1 MLRNFLFLLFS
12 VALLSSCT
20 IEKRKHFSGYHV
32 QWHTSLKK
40 AEKSTNTIVD
50 EKEIELASNNII
62 EKRNIDAQALNSED
76 NKELAEWTPPVIH
89 SPALSF
95 SKKAEKQIS
104 PITKVS
110 SIHSAYTT
118 ENRVAHRIIQS
129 VMMKQQR
136 DSDDADLYIFLAII
150 LLAIILPPCSVF
162 LHQGCCNSFFWYT
175 VDLTLLGWIPG
186 IVYAFIIIFTQPRYY
201 YY

>member
-1 MLRNFLFLLFS
+1 MLRNFLFFLFS
-12 VALLSSCT
+12 AALLASCT
-20 IEKRKHFSGYHV
+20 VEKRKHFSGYHV
-32 QWHTSLKK
+32 EWHTSLKK
-40 AEKSTNTIVD
+40 ADKSTNTVVD
-50 EKEIELASNNII
+50 EKNTELASNKSI
-62 EKRNIDAQALNSED
+62 EKRNFNAQALNSED
-76 NKELAEWTPPVIH
+76 KKELADWTPPVTH
-89 SPALSF
+89 SPALAF
-95 SKKAEKQIS
+95 SKKAEKQIA
-104 PITKVS
+104 PVTQVS
-110 SIHSAYTT
+110 SFNTAYTV
-118 ENRVAHRIIQS
+118 ENRIAHRIIQS

-136 DSDDADLYIFLAII
+136 NDDNTDLYIFLAIL

>member
-12 VALLSSCT
+12 AALLASCT
-20 IEKRKHFSGYHV
+20 VEKRKHFSGYHV
-32 QWHTSLKK
+32 EWHTSLKK
-40 AEKSTNTIVD
+40 ADKSTNTVVD
-50 EKEIELASNNII
+50 EKNTELASNKSI
-62 EKRNIDAQALNSED
+62 EKRDFNAQALNSED
-76 NKELAEWTPPVIH
+76 KKELADWTPPVAH
-89 SPALSF
+89 SPALTF
-95 SKKAEKQIS
+95 SKKAEKQIA
-104 PITKVS
+104 PVTQVS
-110 SIHSAYTT
+110 SFNTAYTV
-118 ENRVAHRIIQS
+118 ENRIAHRILQS

-136 DSDDADLYIFLAII
+136 NDDNTDLYIFLAIL

>member
-20 IEKRKHFSGYHV
+20 IEKRKYFSGYHV
-32 QWHTSLKK
+32 EWHTSLKK
-40 AEKSTNTIVD
+40 ADQSTNKFVD
-50 EKEIELASNNII
+50 EKESELASNN
-62 EKRNIDAQALNSED
+62 NIQKKEFNADALISKD
-76 NKELAEWTPPVIH
+76 KKELAEWTPPVIH
-89 SPALSF
+89 SPTLTF
-95 SKKAEKQIS
+95 SKKAEKQIA
-104 PITKVS
+104 PTTKVS
-110 SIHSAYTT
+110 SVYSAYTV
-118 ENRVAHRIIQS
+118 ENRIAYRIIQKA
-129 VMMKQQR
+129 MMKQQ
-136 DSDDADLYIFLAII
+136 SNDDNTDLYIFIAII
-150 LLAIILPPCSVF
+150 LLAILLPPCSVF